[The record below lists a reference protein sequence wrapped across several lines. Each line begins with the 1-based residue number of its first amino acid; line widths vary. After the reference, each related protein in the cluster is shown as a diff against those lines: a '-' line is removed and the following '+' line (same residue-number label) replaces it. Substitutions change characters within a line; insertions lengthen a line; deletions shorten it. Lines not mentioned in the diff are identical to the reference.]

1 MKYGRGSTKLIRG
14 QNLSK
19 EQNIYLD
26 NLLSLKSSYYYV
38 KNERDE
44 VEVIPKLFDIAEK
57 VGCSTDAVQY
67 RTNSKLRMRYQK
79 NCLDNYLW
87 CAHGLRAFGDLMNL
101 TLKE

>member
-1 MKYGRGSTKLIRG
+1 MEYGRGSTKLRRG

-26 NLLSLKSSYYYV
+26 NLLSLESSYYYV

-44 VEVIPKLFDIAEK
+44 VEIIPKLFYLSEK
-57 VGCSTDAVQY
+57 VGCSTGAIQY
-67 RTNSKLRMRYQK
+67 RTNSKLRMKWKK

-87 CAHGLRAFGDLMNL
+87 CAHGLEALGDLMNI